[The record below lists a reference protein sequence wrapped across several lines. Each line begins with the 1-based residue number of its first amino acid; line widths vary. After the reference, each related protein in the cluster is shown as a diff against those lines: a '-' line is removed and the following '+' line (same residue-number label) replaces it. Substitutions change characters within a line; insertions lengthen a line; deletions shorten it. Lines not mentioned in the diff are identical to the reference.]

1 MMMYFITMFRNILSK
16 NFSSTTIKTLSSNCY
31 HSAAK
36 KLFEIIFT
44 ANIFDFDVTLNNL
57 QNQNVTSSRSLSEK
71 QRQQQDTSH
80 TKTSKTAS
88 RKSASNYYVI
98 LQNSV
103 LTQWLLSIHS
113 AFRSRLIFNR
123 ASNVI
128 ALNNWIAR
136 NDEMTFTY
144 EQLSHRLRISKQYQ
158 STTSVKRVIKLMWM
172 NNYLLQELTYYKN
185 IQAADMKFF
194 KKVIKIHADLK
205 DALKKRF
212 QRQANAEFT
221 LLSY

>member
-16 NFSSTTIKTLSSNCY
+16 NFSSTTMKTLSSNCY

-113 AFRSRLIFNR
+113 AFRSRLIFNS

-136 NDEMTFTY
+136 NNEMTFTY
-144 EQLSHRLRISKQYQ
+144 EQLSHRLRILKQYQ

>member
-16 NFSSTTIKTLSSNCY
+16 NFSSTTMKTLSSNCY

-57 QNQNVTSSRSLSEK
+57 QNQNVISSRSLSEK

-103 LTQWLLSIHS
+103 LTQ
-113 AFRSRLIFNR
+113 
-123 ASNVI
+123 
-128 ALNNWIAR
+128 
-136 NDEMTFTY
+136 
-144 EQLSHRLRISKQYQ
+144 
-158 STTSVKRVIKLMWM
+158 
-172 NNYLLQELTYYKN
+172 
-185 IQAADMKFF
+185 
-194 KKVIKIHADLK
+194 
-205 DALKKRF
+205 
-212 QRQANAEFT
+212 
-221 LLSY
+221 